1 MRVAVQQ
8 PSVEQHSEIGIESD
22 AAQPPN
28 IALRRLCQALAI
40 NPLGDENP
48 VARELVDHLGS
59 RHRIKP
65 PGLHGSEEALT
76 VGGLAQVVE
85 LIHESSTPL
94 VDEAYEV
101 RVELERALVEWGEQ
115 AHDVE
120 VQRDV
125 LDDVWPLHFDGHYC
139 AVVHLGLEN
148 LPDACRS
155 DVSSKQRFKHR
166 HRFSSYRV

>member
-8 PSVEQHSEIGIESD
+8 PSVEQHGEIGVESD
-22 AAQPPN
+22 AAQSPN

-40 NPLGDENP
+40 HPLGDENP
-48 VARELVDHLGS
+48 VARELVHHLGS
-59 RHRIKP
+59 RHRVEP
-65 PGLHGSEEALT
+65 AGLHGSEEALA
-76 VGGLAQVVE
+76 VSGLAQVVE
-85 LIHESSTPL
+85 LIHEPSPPL

-101 RVELERALVEWGEQ
+101 RVELERALVVWGEQ

-139 AVVHLGLEN
+139 AVVHLGLED
-148 LPDACRS
+148 LPDTCRS
-155 DVSSKQRFKHR
+155 DVSARHRFKHR
-166 HRFSSYRV
+166 HRFSS